1 MPWKTLL
8 LVQKGRAAC
17 QEVRF
22 NLFGEVLS
30 RSSWAPPSLLPW
42 CYVAAVTEK
51 ALGQDKCETL
61 PFGAVNVF
69 QKWKID
75 KIVGE
80 NRTEC
85 FLNPSGLYKKIPT
98 CCPKSFPST
107 SGWLPQCMA
116 TFFLRKSEE
125 DTQIH
130 LTLEN
135 KTAREM
141 LTTYLNIEWMKQAT
155 KVK

>member
-1 MPWKTLL
+1 
-8 LVQKGRAAC
+8 
-17 QEVRF
+17 
-22 NLFGEVLS
+22 
-30 RSSWAPPSLLPW
+30 
-42 CYVAAVTEK
+42 
-51 ALGQDKCETL
+51 
-61 PFGAVNVF
+61 
-69 QKWKID
+69 
-75 KIVGE
+75 
-80 NRTEC
+80 
-85 FLNPSGLYKKIPT
+85 
-98 CCPKSFPST
+98 
-107 SGWLPQCMA
+107 MA